1 MRRRFWH
8 PQARA
13 TAISTSTGTFYNVLA
28 TLTHMTPS
36 LGSGGSRRPTLADV
50 AARAGVSVALVS
62 IVMRD
67 APGASVATRERVRR
81 AADELG
87 YRPDSRARLLR
98 SARSR
103 LIGVVFAVQ
112 QAFHGDLVSG
122 LYTAADAADYELALS
137 AVTPSR
143 DERRAV
149 TSLLQDRCEALILL
163 GPHAPTSYLAE
174 LAASM
179 PLVVVARPV
188 RHRAVDVIRTD
199 DAAGLEQAVDHL
211 VALGHTRIAHI
222 DGGRAPGA
230 AERRRGYRQGLQR
243 HGLADSAHILPGGL
257 TEDDGATA
265 AGALLDTD
273 PLPTAVTVFND
284 RSATGVLDVL
294 RSAGVDVPGDMSVV
308 GFDDSRLARLSH
320 IALTTVAQDT
330 EQLTS
335 LAIARAAA
343 RLDGGSSSER
353 ELVIPPRLIIRS
365 TTAPPTRSTSR

>member
-1 MRRRFWH
+1 MI
-8 PQARA
+8 P
-13 TAISTSTGTFYNVLA
+13 
-28 TLTHMTPS
+28 P
-36 LGSGGSRRPTLADV
+36 LGSAASRRSTLADV

-67 APGASVATRERVRR
+67 APGASAATRERVRR
-81 AADELG
+81 AAEELG

-103 LIGVVFAVQ
+103 LIGVVFGVQ
-112 QAFHGDLVSG
+112 HTFHGDLVSG

-137 AVTPSR
+137 AVTPGR

-149 TSLLQDRCEALILL
+149 ASLLQDRCEALILL

-174 LAASM
+174 LAVRM
-179 PLVVVARPV
+179 PLVVVARAV
-188 RHRAVDVIRTD
+188 RHRAVDIIRTD
-199 DAAGLEQAVDHL
+199 DAGGLGQAVDHL

-230 AERRRGYRQGLQR
+230 AERRRGYRQALQR
-243 HGLADSAHILPGGL
+243 HGLADSALILPGGL

-265 AGALLDTD
+265 ARALLDTR
-273 PLPTAVTVFND
+273 PPPTAVTVFND

-294 RSAGVDVPGDMSVV
+294 RSADIDVPGDMSVI
-308 GFDDSRLARLSH
+308 GFDDSRLSRLSH

-335 LAIARAAA
+335 LAIARAAS
-343 RLDGGSSSER
+343 RLDGSAITER
-353 ELVIPPRLIIRS
+353 ELVVPPHLVIRS
-365 TTAPPTRSTSR
+365 TTAPPTRPASRRHR

>member
-1 MRRRFWH
+1 
-8 PQARA
+8 
-13 TAISTSTGTFYNVLA
+13 
-28 TLTHMTPS
+28 MTPP
-36 LGSGGSRRPTLADV
+36 LGPAAGRRTTLADV

-67 APGASVATRERVRR
+67 APGASAATRERVRR
-81 AADELG
+81 AAEELG

-122 LYTAADAADYELALS
+122 LYTAAAAADYELTLS
-137 AVTPSR
+137 AVTPGR

-174 LAASM
+174 LAARM

-211 VALGHTRIAHI
+211 VALGHNRIAHV

-230 AERRRGYRQGLQR
+230 AERRRGYRQALQR
-243 HGLADSAHILPGGL
+243 YGLADSAHIIPGGL

-265 AGALLDTD
+265 ARALLDTH

-294 RSAGVDVPGDMSVV
+294 RSAGIDVPGGMSVI

-330 EQLTS
+330 EQLTG

-343 RLDGGSSSER
+343 RLDGASISER
-353 ELVIPPRLIIRS
+353 ELVIPPHLIIRS
-365 TTAPPTRSTSR
+365 TTAPPTRSTST